1 MLYTMSSEISQ
12 TRKKIVEA
20 ASRLLLESKG
30 QGVRMADIAKASGVS
45 RQAVYLHFLSR
56 GELMIAA
63 VRYLDEVYG
72 LDKRLTEFR
81 AATKGV
87 ELLETF
93 ADFWGNYIPKIYGV
107 ARALLAARQTDE
119 AAAAA
124 WDDRMNS
131 VRNGCRQI
139 LETLK
144 SEDKLRPE
152 WNVQEAVEMMWTIL
166 SIENWERL
174 TVESGWTVEEYVERM
189 KRLLL
194 TAFSRE

>member
-1 MLYTMSSEISQ
+1 
-12 TRKKIVEA
+12 
-20 ASRLLLESKG
+20 
-30 QGVRMADIAKASGVS
+30 
-45 RQAVYLHFLSR
+45 
-56 GELMIAA
+56 MIAA

-72 LDKRLTEFR
+72 LDERLTEFR

-93 ADFWGNYIPKIYGV
+93 VDFWGNYIPKIYGV

-131 VRNGCRQI
+131 VRNGCRQV

-152 WNVQEAVEMMWTIL
+152 WNVQEAVDMMWTIL